1 MIRISGIKLHID
13 HDMADLESA
22 VLKKLRIRRSELGS
36 VNIIRRSLDARHKD
50 NIRYVYTVEIS
61 AAREEAVLAR
71 ASKDPDIQ
79 PASDKDYVP
88 PAKGDITMEHRP
100 CVIGAGPAG
109 LFCAYFLA
117 EYGFRPIL
125 IEQGESVDDRKKT
138 VDAFLKERAPLDPL
152 SNIQF
157 GEGGAGAF
165 SDGKLMS
172 AVKDISGRKTEVL
185 KIFAKHGAPE
195 EIVYSA
201 KPHVGTDVICR
212 VVKSMRE
219 HVTAKGGTVLF
230 RTKFTG
236 FTCEKGKVSSITV
249 VKDGQGSQI
258 PCSALVLAIG
268 HSSRDTIKMLYD
280 SGMDIEAKPFAVGV
294 RVQHLQEE
302 INKAQYGNDYSELY
316 GDLLPAADYKLTAR
330 TGDGRAVYSF
340 CMCPGGYVINSS
352 SEAGMLCVNGM
363 SYSGRK
369 GENANSAIIVS
380 VSPGDVGALEHPL
393 AGIDFQRCIE
403 KKAYIAGNGRIP
415 TQRLEDFAKGVKSPE
430 FGKIMPQMKGYA
442 VPADINEILP
452 GFICEDIKE
461 AMGIFGKTIRGFDD
475 PDTLISAPETRTSSP
490 VRILRDDSLQ
500 SIAVKGIYP
509 CGEGAGYAGG
519 ITSSAIDGIKV
530 FEEIYRTY
538 RPY

>member
-13 HDMADLESA
+13 HDLADIESA

-50 NIRYVYTVEIS
+50 NIRYVYTVEITTG
-61 AAREEAVLAR
+61 REEAVLAR
-71 ASKDPDIQ
+71 FSKDPDIQ
-79 PASDKDYVP
+79 PAPVSGYVP
-88 PAKGDITMEHRP
+88 PMQGNKQMEQRP

-117 EYGFRPIL
+117 EHGYRPIL
-125 IEQGESVDDRKKT
+125 IEQGETVDDRQKT
-138 VDAFLKERAPLDPL
+138 VNAFLEEKAPLDPL

-185 KIFAKHGAPE
+185 KIFAEHGAPE

-201 KPHVGTDVICR
+201 KPHVGTDVICK

-219 HVTAKGGTVLF
+219 HVIAKGGTVMF
-230 RTKFTG
+230 RNRFTG
-236 FTCEKGKVSSITV
+236 FTCEDGKVASITV
-249 VKDGQGSQI
+249 LNDGKTSEI

-280 SGMDIEAKPFAVGV
+280 NGLDIEAKPFAVGV
-294 RVQHLQEE
+294 RVQHPQEE
-302 INKAQYGNDYSELY
+302 INKAQYGDGHLELY
-316 GDLLPAADYKLTAR
+316 GDLLPAADYKLTAK
-330 TGDGRAVYSF
+330 TEDGRAVYSF

-352 SEAGMLCVNGM
+352 SEPGMLCVNGM

-369 GENANSAIIVS
+369 GINANSAIIVS
-380 VSPGDVGALEHPL
+380 VSPDDVGAADHPL
-393 AGIDFQRCIE
+393 AGIDFQREIE

-415 TQRLEDFAKGVKSPE
+415 TQRLEDFVKGEKSPE
-430 FGKIMPQMKGYA
+430 FGKISPQTKGFT
-442 VPADINEILP
+442 VSADINCILP
-452 GFICEDIKE
+452 GFICKDIKE
-461 AMGIFGKTIRGFDD
+461 AMSIFGRTIRGFDS
-475 PDTLISAPETRTSSP
+475 PDTLLSAPETRTSSP
-490 VRILRDDSLQ
+490 VRILRDESLQ
-500 SIAVKGIYP
+500 STAYKGIYP

-530 FEEIYRTY
+530 FEEIYKTY
-538 RPY
+538 RPC

>member
-22 VLKKLRIRRSELGS
+22 VLKKLRIRKNELGP
-36 VNIIRRSLDARHKD
+36 VTMIRRSLDARHKD
-50 NIRYVYTVEIS
+50 NIRYVYTVEVS
-61 AAREEAVLAR
+61 VLREETVLAR
-71 ASKDPDIQ
+71 SAKDPDIQ
-79 PASDKDYVP
+79 RSDGSVYVP
-88 PAKGDITMEHRP
+88 PVHGNTPLERSP
-100 CVIGAGPAG
+100 CIIGAGPAG

-117 EYGFRPIL
+117 EQGFRPIL
-125 IEQGESVDDRKKT
+125 IEQGESVDDRIKT
-138 VDAFLKERAPLDPL
+138 VDAFLEERAPLDPL

-185 KIFAKHGAPE
+185 KVFAKHGAPE

-219 HVTAKGGTVLF
+219 HVISKGGTVMF

-236 FTCEKGKVSSITV
+236 FTCESGSVSSIRVLRNGTE
-249 VKDGQGSQI
+249 SEI

-268 HSSRDTIKMLYD
+268 HSSRDTLRMLYD
-280 SGMDIEAKPFAVGV
+280 SGMHMEAKPFAVGV
-294 RVQHLQEE
+294 RVQHLQED
-302 INKAQYGNDYSELY
+302 INRAQYGDGYLELY
-316 GDLLPAADYKLTAR
+316 GDLLPAADYKLTAK

-352 SEAGMLCVNGM
+352 SETGMLCVNGM
-363 SYSGRK
+363 SYSGRS

-380 VSPGDVGALEHPL
+380 VSPGDIGAEDHPL
-393 AGIDFQRCIE
+393 AGMDFQRDIE
-403 KKAYIAGNGRIP
+403 KKAFIAGNGRIP

-430 FGKIMPQMKGYA
+430 FGKIQPQMKGYA

-500 SIAVKGIYP
+500 SVAVKGIYP

-530 FEEIYRTY
+530 FEEICKTY